1 MILIILAVVCG
12 LIATISAIMLCQK
25 KILITNK
32 NRIRLEQFMG
42 FMIGFCIIFS
52 VMVGVLFFSANECA
66 DSLVEE
72 NYELNLYY
80 GPVNSSFNEYVRY
93 DFYQDAETHDAA
105 IDSYMKNA
113 NTFILKDFYKVE
125 KLKGIHKINFSL
137 RADEPI
143 KVG

>member
-1 MILIILAVVCG
+1 MILIILAVACA
-12 LIATISAIMLCQK
+12 LIATISAILLCQK
-25 KILITNK
+25 KFLITGRK
-32 NRIRLEQFMG
+32 RLEQCMAS
-42 FMIGFCIIFS
+42 MITLCILLS
-52 VMVGVLFFSANECA
+52 VATGVLFFSSNECA
-66 DSLVEE
+66 NSLVEE

-125 KLKGIHKINFSL
+125 KLGGIHKINFSL
-137 RADEPI
+137 RADEPRLA
-143 KVG
+143 G

>member
-1 MILIILAVVCG
+1 MILIILAVACA
-12 LIATISAIMLCQK
+12 LIATISAILLCQK
-25 KILITNK
+25 KFLITN
-32 NRIRLEQFMG
+32 RERLERCMAS
-42 FMIGFCIIFS
+42 MITLCILLS
-52 VMVGVLFFSANECA
+52 VATGVLFFSANECA
-66 DSLVEE
+66 NSLVEE

-125 KLKGIHKINFSL
+125 KLGGIHKINFSL
-137 RADEPI
+137 HADEPRLA
-143 KVG
+143 G